1 MNCHPGTH
9 CMRCMRSG
17 ISHLLQQHTFSLS
30 MFADPDTLL
39 SLGLRFI
46 PLGGDGLG
54 VAEGVVVAVVLLLE
68 LLPPGDPGGNC
79 IKIGLPGKSI
89 LRDYSQENMTSR
101 RPFLL
106 LRIRFPGRPI
116 FIQFVPGVE
125 VADTRRKGLRRVLR
139 GRVQH
144 EFGEAWQRWRS
155 SCIAVKCNS

>member
-1 MNCHPGTH
+1 MGSE
-9 CMRCMRSG
+9 M
-17 ISHLLQQHTFSLS
+17 
-30 MFADPDTLL
+30 
-39 SLGLRFI
+39 LGVPCSVETALA
-46 PLGGDGLG
+46 G
-54 VAEGVVVAVVLLLE
+54 VAEEASAAKSSMRT
-68 LLPPGDPGGNC
+68 GGKS
-79 IKIGLPGKSI
+79 IKIGLSGKSI
-89 LRDYSQENMTSR
+89 LRDYFQDNKTSR

-125 VADTRRKGLRRVLR
+125 VADTWRKGLRRVLR